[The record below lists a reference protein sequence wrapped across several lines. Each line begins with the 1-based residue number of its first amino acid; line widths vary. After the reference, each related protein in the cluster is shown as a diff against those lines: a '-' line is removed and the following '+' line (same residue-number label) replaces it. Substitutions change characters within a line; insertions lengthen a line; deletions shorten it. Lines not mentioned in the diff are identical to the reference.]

1 MHLELLASSMFILI
15 VSSFPMPRRLYIEKR
30 MMLILAPKSAKALLK
45 ANHPIE
51 QGRMKLPVS
60 FYFGGSWL
68 RRRAEHLRFILM
80 SLFSMVNGLL
90 ASKFF
95 INLGYSL
102 DCLISLRKGR
112 FDLIFF
118 RLSMVL
124 WINASSTCCSSLLG
138 KGIVTAIEESKDL
151 TSLSLDELI
160 GNLKVYEV
168 IIKNDSEMVKG
179 KREQNRS
186 LALKAKKESSDED
199 SSNSDSE
206 DEEYAMAVK
215 EFKKFFKRRGR
226 FARQPRDERKSFQR
240 SRSDKD
246 GKSERK
252 CFRCGDPNHFIG
264 ECPKS
269 SRSNNQKAFIGGA
282 WSDSGED
289 EEEKAKDETCL
300 VAQASNEIC
309 LGINLEPDEW
319 IKDSG
324 CSKHM
329 MGNQKLF
336 STYKAYNGG
345 NVIFGSNLR
354 GNIIGKVKES
364 LNVTFDE
371 SPSPPK
377 TSPLEKDDLVEEEA
391 FKVSEKKPLGNDVKN
406 EDFENDEI
414 VDIKESKSH
423 PLENIIGNLNQ
434 RTLRSQAHDKRSGY
448 HQKDRK
454 PSQNDK
460 TEHGMEK
467 TVQGNQAKVAKNVKV
482 RSQSEEISSQ
492 TGSLGLKNTY

>member
-1 MHLELLASSMFILI
+1 MVIYNDLYHRKNYERIVHVLKRKEIWDRDTLLITHQDNAFARFNTIITSL
-15 VSSFPMPRRLYIEKR
+15 
-30 MMLILAPKSAKALLK
+30 KALDEGFSSKNYVRKFLR
-45 ANHPIE
+45 ALLSII
-51 QGRMKLPVS
+51 GR
-60 FYFGGSWL
+60 
-68 RRRAEHLRFILM
+68 
-80 SLFSMVNGLL
+80 N
-90 ASKFF
+90 
-95 INLGYSL
+95 
-102 DCLISLRKGR
+102 
-112 FDLIFF
+112 
-118 RLSMVL
+118 
-124 WINASSTCCSSLLG
+124 
-138 KGIVTAIEESKDL
+138 VTAIELQSNDL

-160 GNLKVYEV
+160 GNLKVYE
-168 IIKNDSEMVKG
+168 
-179 KREQNRS
+179 
-186 LALKAKKESSDED
+186 AKTESSDED

-282 WSDSGED
+282 LSDSGDD

-329 MGNQKLF
+329 TGNRKLF

-354 GNIIGKVKES
+354 GNIIGKEY

-371 SPSPPK
+371 TPPPSK
-377 TSPLEKDDLVEEEA
+377 TSPLEEDDLVEEEA
-391 FKVSEKKPLGNDVKN
+391 N
-406 EDFENDEI
+406 ESGVLCCDRLVLARI
-414 VDIKESKSH
+414 
-423 PLENIIGNLNQ
+423 
-434 RTLRSQAHDKRSGY
+434 RTRHL
-448 HQKDRK
+448 
-454 PSQNDK
+454 
-460 TEHGMEK
+460 
-467 TVQGNQAKVAKNVKV
+467 V
-482 RSQSEEISSQ
+482 
-492 TGSLGLKNTY
+492 